1 MDGVPRHDGMRRKH
15 PIRHN
20 LARGIRPVTF
30 TFWCLLTLTGCNNNP
45 YPAGETVQSVIYGA
59 IADDPKTLDPSIGYD
74 VASGSIIDNI
84 YPSYMQYNYLKRDP
98 FVVELSLGAEEPK
111 RERVEVSLTK
121 DGQTTTAQGERWT
134 FRIKKGLRFQDDP
147 CFPDGKGREILASDF
162 LYTFRR
168 LADPAVP
175 CPIVQYFDDKILGMA
190 AYKAHNAERLKQQQ
204 PSDYAFP
211 IRGLE
216 ADPDPYTFHITLSQ
230 PYPQLRY
237 LMAMHFTTPLAR
249 EAVERYG
256 KDLARHPVGSG
267 PFVLAEYTP
276 KGRIVLVRNPN
287 FRADFYPS
295 EGAPG
300 DREAGLLK
308 AAGQRLPLAD
318 KIQFNIVREHITNW
332 NLFVQGYQD
341 FAGVSQE
348 NFQQV
353 MSRAGQ
359 LSPAMAQRGIRLHRE
374 VGLDISYFAFNMDD
388 PTFGGLSEPNRKL
401 RQAISL
407 AIDSRALIDLLQQGL
422 GQPAESLLPPGLF
435 GYDPLFRNP
444 YRQYDPSLTRA
455 QQLLAEAGYPQGLDP
470 NTGQRLTL
478 FWDNALTTPAGRVY
492 IGLMARQI
500 AALGIHLESR
510 AWRYPV
516 FQDRVDTGQFQ
527 LMNYG
532 WVADYPDPE
541 NFVFLLYGPYQR
553 PAANASN
560 YNNPAYNRLFEQMQA
575 MDDGPERLALIG
587 QMREIASADC
597 PWIYLN
603 HSESYGLTQP
613 WLKYYKPHPIALDTM
628 KYIGVDGAMRA
639 RLQQEWNRPHYWPLL
654 GLLLLVGL
662 GSLPAVRVVRAR
674 HNRHV
679 RRQPTGVS

>member
-1 MDGVPRHDGMRRKH
+1 MRRKYH
-15 PIRHN
+15 TRK
-20 LARGIRPVTF
+20 LLVRGIFPGTL
-30 TFWCLLTLTGCNNNP
+30 TALLLLTLTGCNNNP
-45 YPAGETVQSVIYGA
+45 YPAGETAQSIIYSA
-59 IADDPKTLDPSIGYD
+59 ISDDPKTLDPSIGYD
-74 VASGSIIDNI
+74 VASSSIIDNI

-111 RERVEVSLTK
+111 RERVAVTITE
-121 DGQTTTAQGERWT
+121 DGTTTTTEGERWT

-147 CFPDGKGREILASDF
+147 CFPDGKGREILAADF

-175 CPIVQYFDDKILGMA
+175 CPIIQYFDDKVLGMA
-190 AYKAHNAERLKQQQ
+190 AYRAHNAALLKHQK
-204 PSDYAFP
+204 PSDYTFP

-216 ADPDPYTFHITLSQ
+216 TDPDPYTFHITLSQ

-237 LMAMHFTTPLAR
+237 LMAMHFTTPLAH

-256 KDLARHPVGSG
+256 KELARHPVGSG
-267 PFVLAEYTP
+267 AFVLAEYTP
-276 KGRIVLVRNPN
+276 KGRIVLVKNPN
-287 FRADFYPS
+287 FRADYYPT

-300 DREAGLLK
+300 DREAGLLE
-308 AAGQRLPLAD
+308 AAGQRLPLAE
-318 KIQFNIVREHITNW
+318 KIQLTIVREGITNW
-332 NLFVQGYQD
+332 NLFLQGYQD

-359 LSPAMAQRGIRLHRE
+359 LSPEMTQRGLRLHSE
-374 VGLDISYFAFNMDD
+374 VGLDIYYFAFNMDD

-407 AIDSRALIDLLQQGL
+407 AIDSQTLIDLLHQGL
-422 GQPAESLLPPGLF
+422 GQRAESLLPPGLF
-435 GYDPLFRNP
+435 GYDAHFHNP

-455 QQLLAEAGYPQGLDP
+455 KQLLAEAGYPQGIDP
-470 NTGQRLTL
+470 KTGQRLTL
-478 FWDNALTTPAGRVY
+478 FWDNALITPAGRVQ
-492 IGLMARQI
+492 IGLIARQI
-500 AALGIHLESR
+500 AALGIRLESR

-527 LMNYG
+527 FMNYG

-541 NFVFLLYGPYQR
+541 NFVFLLYGPYKR

-560 YNNPAYNRLFEQMQA
+560 YNNPDYNRLFEQMRA
-575 MDDGPERLALIG
+575 MDDGPERLALIR
-587 QMREIASADC
+587 QMREIAMQDC
-597 PWIYLN
+597 PWIYIN

-613 WLKYYKPHPIALDTM
+613 WLKNYKPHPIALDTM
-628 KYIGVDGAMRA
+628 KYIGVDGAMRTH
-639 RLQQEWNRPHYWPLL
+639 LQQKWNQPNYWLLL
-654 GLLLLVGL
+654 GIVLLVCL
-662 GSLPAVRVVRAR
+662 GSLPAVQVVRAR

-679 RRQPTGVS
+679 RRPSAGTV